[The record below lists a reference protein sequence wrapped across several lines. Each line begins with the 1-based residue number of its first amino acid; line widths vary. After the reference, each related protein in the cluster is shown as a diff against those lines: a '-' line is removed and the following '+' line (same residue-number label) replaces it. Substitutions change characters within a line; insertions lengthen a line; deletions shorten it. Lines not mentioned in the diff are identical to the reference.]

1 MAGLTVADVCAA
13 LDRRYP
19 RALAEDWDSN
29 GLFCGDP
36 ASPVTSVLFA
46 VDPADSVI
54 AEAAETGS
62 ELLVTHHPLLLRGV
76 HGVTTSTPKGRRL
89 LALVRA
95 GISAYNVHTPA
106 DSASPGVSDA
116 VADLLGLTDVHP
128 LAPSTSADGPHHVS
142 TGIGRV
148 GTLTTAESA
157 RDLATR
163 LAAALPRTVSG
174 VRIGGDPDRRVRRIA
189 ILAGAGDSHL
199 DIARE
204 AGADLYVTSDLRHHP
219 AEEALAWDDGPVLVD
234 VPHWACEWAWLPRAA
249 EALRADLAGHS
260 VTFRVSTLRTEPWSL
275 RVDGG
280 C

>member
-1 MAGLTVADVCAA
+1 MAGLTVADICAA
-13 LDRRYP
+13 LERRYP
-19 RALAEDWDSN
+19 SALAEDWDSN

-36 ASPVTSVLFA
+36 AAPVTSVLFA
-46 VDPADSVI
+46 VDPADAVI

-76 HGVTTSTPKGRRL
+76 HGVTASTPKGRRL

-116 VADLLGLTDVHP
+116 VADLLGLTDVRP
-128 LAPSTSADGPHHVS
+128 LAPTPRAIAALSTPVVR

-148 GTLTTAESA
+148 GTLGRAESA
-157 RDLATR
+157 RDVAAR
-163 LAAALPRTVSG
+163 LASALPATVSG
-174 VRIGGDPDRRVRRIA
+174 VKIGGDPERSVRRVA

-199 DIARE
+199 DAARE

-219 AEEALAWDDGPVLVD
+219 AEEALAWDDAPVLVD
-234 VPHWACEWAWLPRAA
+234 VPHWACEWAWLPKAA
-249 EALRADLAGHS
+249 QALREDLAGHR
-260 VTFRVSTLRTEPWSL
+260 VTVRVSTLRTEPWSL
-275 RVDGG
+275 RV
-280 C
+280 